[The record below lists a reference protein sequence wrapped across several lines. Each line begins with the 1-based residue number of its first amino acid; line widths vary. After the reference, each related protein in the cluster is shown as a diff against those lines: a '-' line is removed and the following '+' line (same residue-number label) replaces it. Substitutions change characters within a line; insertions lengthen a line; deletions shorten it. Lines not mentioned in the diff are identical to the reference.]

1 VQVTFKD
8 LQKRISLEITAPQH
22 QRSRLTE
29 GLHNK
34 PFWIWNVEERKKE
47 DIKTNG
53 NCCFNHIIGLPQKDG
68 NDKPLYDYEQIIFNS
83 INDGNKHL
91 WIKKA
96 TGLGIS
102 EFMLRFMAWLCLRDN
117 SLSGS
122 QMCIVTG
129 PRIDLAIALIDRM
142 KKLFS
147 STKGVT
153 VFDTK
158 ETVVELNGAK
168 IEAFPSHHLDA
179 MRGLPNVS
187 FILLDEADFFPP
199 GQQQDARDVSE
210 RYIAKS
216 NPYIVMV
223 STPNAPEG
231 LFERIE
237 KEVQDTCLYKRI
249 FLDYTYDIGK
259 IYTAEEI
266 EKAKQSPSF
275 EREYNLKYLGKI
287 GNVFHTKDIESAI
300 EK

>member
-1 VQVTFKD
+1 MTFKD
-8 LQKRISLEITAPQH
+8 LKKRISLEIAE
-22 QRSRLTE
+22 QRTEVFGRL
-29 GLHNK
+29 LNK
-34 PFWIWNVEERKKE
+34 PFWIWNIEEHKQE
-47 DIKTNG
+47 DIMTNG
-53 NCCFNHIIGLPQKDG
+53 NCCFNHIVGIPQRNG
-68 NDKPLYDYEQIIFNS
+68 QGKPLYDYEKIIFDTLVTHNGNIS
-83 INDGNKHL
+83 SHNKHL

-96 TGLGIS
+96 TGLGVS
-102 EFMLRFMAWLCLRDN
+102 EFMLRFMAWLCLKDN
-117 SLSGS
+117 TLSSS

-147 STKGVT
+147 GDKGLVS
-153 VFDTK
+153 FDTK
-158 ETVVELNGAK
+158 ETVLELNGVK

-223 STPNAPEG
+223 STPNAPDG

-237 KEVQDTCLYKRI
+237 KEAEDTCLYKRI
-249 FLDYTYDIGK
+249 FLHYTYGIGK

-266 EKAKQSPSF
+266 EKAK
-275 EREYNLKYLGKI
+275 
-287 GNVFHTKDIESAI
+287 
-300 EK
+300 